1 MSLGEWNQ
9 VEIKSVL
16 TNVIERSTF
25 DADFRKLCL
34 ENPKEAIRQYSDKEI
49 PDDFEIK
56 MVENEATITIVLPDF
71 KGTDG
76 ELSDLELDQVAG
88 GKGQVKEIFNVIWE
102 VMQVSF
108 DLMKYTIKQ
117 F

>member
-1 MSLGEWNQ
+1 
-9 VEIKSVL
+9 
-16 TNVIERSTF
+16 
-25 DADFRKLCL
+25 
-34 ENPKEAIRQYSDKEI
+34 
-49 PDDFEIK
+49 

-108 DLMKYTIKQ
+108 DLMKYTINNFNKDLN
-117 F
+117 FDFSIYKLGSLGDINDPMDS